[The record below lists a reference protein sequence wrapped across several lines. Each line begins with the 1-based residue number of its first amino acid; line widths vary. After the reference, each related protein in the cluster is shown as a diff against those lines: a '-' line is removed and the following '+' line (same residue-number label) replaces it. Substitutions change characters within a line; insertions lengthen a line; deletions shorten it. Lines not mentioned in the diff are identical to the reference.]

1 MLLDRYESLL
11 FNPSFKEAADNPA
24 VTAYRG
30 DLVLQAGEVGD
41 ALGHRRPP
49 VSLVKQAIV
58 LAEGEQL
65 LLLAGLLDQLQDMPL
80 FLEKFGADITPQ
92 TQVYLFVVNIPKAFV
107 ESINGARVVF
117 TPLAEGLVWTELSDM
132 AALEK
137 GDFKGQGS
145 AEKVVTLF
153 DALKD
158 YTPKMLEMTLAE
170 ALQTT
175 NDAKRTTFGA
185 I

>member
-1 MLLDRYESLL
+1 MLLDRYESLF

-24 VTAYRG
+24 VAAYRG

-49 VSLVKQAIV
+49 TSLVRQAIV
-58 LAEGEQL
+58 LAEGEKL
-65 LLLAGLLDQLQDMPL
+65 SLLAGLLDQLQDMPL
-80 FLEKFGADITPQ
+80 FLEKFAAEITPDAL
-92 TQVYLFVVNIPKAFV
+92 VFLFVVNIPKAFV
-107 ESINGARVVF
+107 ASINGARVVF

-137 GDFKGQGS
+137 GDFKGQSS
-145 AEKVVTLF
+145 AGKVVTLF
-153 DALKD
+153 EALKD
-158 YTPKMLEMTLAE
+158 YAPKVPEMTVEA